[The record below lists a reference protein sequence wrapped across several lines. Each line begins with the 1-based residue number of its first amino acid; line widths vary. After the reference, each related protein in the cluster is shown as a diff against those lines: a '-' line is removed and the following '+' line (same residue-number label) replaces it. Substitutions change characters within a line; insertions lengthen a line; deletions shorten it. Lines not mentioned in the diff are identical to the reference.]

1 MNSLVSVIIPAYN
14 AEKTI
19 VDCLESVREQTYKN
33 LEVLVVNDGST
44 DDTLAVVKQY
54 ASAHK
59 ELDLKI
65 YTIDNAG
72 PASARNYAISHSKGE
87 YVAFLDSDDKWLS
100 TKIEK
105 QMVCFRDN
113 PKIDMLGC
121 GYSRGIEKYVKHGG
135 VKIVSKNLLLF
146 KNFFITPTVIM
157 KRSLFDN
164 NKFEQGRKYSEDY
177 YLWLQIVYTNH
188 CCALLRESLVVL
200 YDKPTY
206 GASGLSSKLWL
217 MEKGELRNYRV
228 LYYRRLIP
236 LWKYLIACSFSLLK
250 YVRRLIVTVV
260 RKK

>member
-87 YVAFLDSDDKWLS
+87 YVAFLDSDDKWVS

-105 QMVCFRDN
+105 QMVCFN
-113 PKIDMLGC
+113 QYSELDMLGC
-121 GYSRGIEKYVKHGG
+121 GYSIGTKKYDDGKGIVW
-135 VKIVSKNLLLF
+135 ISKKQFLF
-146 KNFFITPTVIM
+146 KNFYRTPCVVI
-157 KRSLFDN
+157 KRCLLDKY
-164 NKFEQGRKYSEDY
+164 KFENGRKYSEDY
-177 YLWLQIVYTNH
+177 YLWLQISCSGH
-188 CCALLRESLVVL
+188 KCALLKEALVIL
-200 YDKPTY
+200 SDKPMY
-206 GASGLSSKLWL
+206 GASGLSAKLWA
-217 MEKGELRNYRV
+217 MEKGELRNYTI
-228 LYYRRLIP
+228 LYKQHAIS
-236 LWKYLIACSFSLLK
+236 YLEYGIVSIYSIAK
-250 YVRRLIVTVV
+250 YVRRVLITAL
-260 RKK
+260 RA